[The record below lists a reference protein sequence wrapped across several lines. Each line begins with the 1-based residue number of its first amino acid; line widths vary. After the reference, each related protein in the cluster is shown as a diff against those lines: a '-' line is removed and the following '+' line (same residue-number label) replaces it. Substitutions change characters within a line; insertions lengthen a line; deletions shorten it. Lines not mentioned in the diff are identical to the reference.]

1 MGLTKRKDGW
11 YVEFRV
17 IEDGPA
23 LKLAEGSAGKLWR
36 RKVGLC
42 DKKQARNQEAIYK
55 GKLLTGAVE
64 SQQAKR
70 KQVTF
75 ERWAVHYLQIE
86 EVLSIRT
93 YRERCQRIRTVLMP
107 SFGKKLLTAIT
118 VEDVEEWRRNR
129 ANDVEQATVNVD
141 HNILR
146 HMLTHAMRRDLLNK
160 NVASL
165 VAAPKPDNAR
175 NRVLDRAEWDKLYQ
189 AAPEWFKPVLLTA
202 LHTGMRLEE
211 ILGLEWA
218 EVDVEKSRINL
229 PASRTKTKKAR
240 TVPLTPAVRSLLK
253 ALRHQNGIARL
264 SGLVFTKDGKQISHT
279 YRTVQD
285 ICKATG
291 IQNFRFHDLRHCAV
305 TFMSEAGIPLEEVM
319 ASVGHASVEMYLRYR
334 AVQPARLDAAMNQ
347 YESYLTR

>member
-1 MGLTKRKDGW
+1 VSTR
-11 YVEFRV
+11 E
-17 IEDGPA
+17 
-23 LKLAEGSAGKLWR
+23 AE
-36 RKVGLC
+36 
-42 DKKQARNQEAIYK
+42 Q
-55 GKLLTGAVE
+55 
-64 SQQAKR
+64 
-70 KQVTF
+70 
-75 ERWAVHYLQIE
+75 YLQTE
-86 EVLSIRT
+86 EVRTIRT
-93 YRERCQRIRTVLMP
+93 YRERCQRIQAVLMP
-107 SFGKKLLTAIT
+107 SFGKKLLSAIT

-129 ANDVEQATVNVD
+129 AQQVEQATVNVD

-146 HMLTHAMRRDLLNK
+146 HMLTHAMRRDLLNR

-175 NRVLDRAEWDKLYQ
+175 SRVLDRSEWHELYN

-211 ILGLEWA
+211 ILGLEWT
-218 EVDVEKSRINL
+218 EVELEKGRINL

-240 TVPLTPAVRSLLK
+240 TVPLTPAIRGLLK
-253 ALRHQNGIARL
+253 GLRHQNGIARF
-264 SGLVFTKDGKQISHT
+264 SGLVFTKDGKAVTHT

-285 ICKATG
+285 MCKATG

-347 YESYLTR
+347 YENYLTR